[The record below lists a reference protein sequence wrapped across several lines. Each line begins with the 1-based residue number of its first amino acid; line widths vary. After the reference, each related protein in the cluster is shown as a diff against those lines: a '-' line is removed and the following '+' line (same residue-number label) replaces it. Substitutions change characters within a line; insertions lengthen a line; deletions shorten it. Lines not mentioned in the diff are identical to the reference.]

1 MNKYTIIKAFERQFS
16 SKIWK
21 IAVDARGRFIALE
34 TRDADSTA
42 PTIHILDFEGNI
54 QHTPFQ
60 IKDKEW
66 TLEGIQHNNIILK
79 RVGTQ
84 TPIGAGIQII
94 DFYGQLQYLSDQHTW
109 VDTYLD
115 FIKIRHRNFQ
125 SGMEEFIK
133 IIDGSKAKDIDPNQL
148 SYCQTIEFPL
158 RYTGQLPPFLK
169 ETYLIDSLLLNKI
182 SDNRYLWSY
191 HTKEQ
196 EFYQLHICIS
206 DRFKIL
212 EKTTILLNMEKMI
225 PQHYFKI
232 NDQIFLMSYNK
243 QEIVSYLV

>member
-1 MNKYTIIKAFERQFS
+1 MNKYTIIKAFERQFP

-21 IAVDARGRFIALE
+21 IAIDARGRFIALE
-34 TRDADSTA
+34 TRDTDSTA
-42 PTIHILDFEGNI
+42 PSIHILDFEGNT
-54 QHTPFQ
+54 QHAPLQ
-60 IKDKEW
+60 IKEKEW
-66 TLEGIQHNNIILK
+66 TLESIQHNNIILK

-94 DFYGQLQYLSDQHTW
+94 DFYGQQRYLSEQHIW

-125 SGMEEFIK
+125 SGMEEFIR
-133 IIDGSKAKDIDPNQL
+133 IIDASKAKGMKPDEL
-148 SYCQTIEFPL
+148 SYCQSIQFPL
-158 RYTGQLPPFLK
+158 RYSGQLPPFLK
-169 ETYLIDSLLLNKI
+169 EIHLIDSPLLNEI

-191 HTKEQ
+191 HTQEQ
-196 EFYQLHICIS
+196 GFYQLHICIS

-212 EKTTILLNMEKMI
+212 ERAAILLNMEKMI

-232 NDQIFLMSYNK
+232 NNQIFLMSYNK